1 MLNSFQH
8 LNEILK
14 QVQDDLKSETL
25 EIDMKNTFGE
35 LTELH
40 VHVGSSVDPPIMWEV
55 AHEQGI
61 KLPTKNYW
69 EFEKLI
75 TVSHD
80 TNYDKYLELFYWT
93 ELIQSSPEAIERSVY
108 SIASGAYRK
117 NNITTLEI
125 RFNPMKRNRG
135 GERDLDHIILAAIHA
150 LEKAMLAYPIKA
162 GLIFCLD
169 RGFSPELNGIIA
181 KKAIKYAKRGVVGID
196 LAGQINSS
204 FDFNTL
210 IPTVNNCRESG
221 LGVTIHTG
229 EATGADEVKK
239 VIDLLSPDRI
249 GHGVRSVE
257 DDSVLKEIA
266 KKGIVLE
273 VCPTSNLNT
282 QVVKNL
288 EEFKNIFTKFRQ
300 FQIPFT
306 INTDGPEMLKTNLL
320 DEYQLLL
327 NNNIITREE
336 LAKSLLIA
344 KGASFIPPSP
354 D

>member
-1 MLNSFQH
+1 
-8 LNEILK
+8 
-14 QVQDDLKSETL
+14 
-25 EIDMKNTFGE
+25 MKNIFGE

-40 VHVGSSVDPPIMWEV
+40 VHIGSAVDPPILWEI

-69 EFEKLI
+69 DFEKLI
-75 TVSHD
+75 TVSD
-80 TNYDKYLELFYWT
+80 TTDYDKYLELFYWT
-93 ELIQSSPEAIERSVY
+93 ELIQSSPEAIKESVY

-135 GERDLDHIILAAIHA
+135 GERDLDHIILAAIHGM
-150 LEKAMLAYPIKA
+150 EKAMLAYPIKV

-169 RGFSPELNGIIA
+169 RGFTPSLNEIMA

-196 LAGQINSS
+196 LAGGINKD
-204 FDFNTL
+204 FDMKTL
-210 IPTVNNCRESG
+210 IPLVNDCKEFG

-229 EATGADEVKK
+229 EATGADEVKS

-257 DDSVLKEIA
+257 DENVLEQIA
-266 KKGIVLE
+266 DKGIILE
-273 VCPTSNLNT
+273 VCPTSNLHT
-282 QVVKNL
+282 GVVKNL
-288 EEFKNIFTKFRQ
+288 EEFKNIFSKLKT
-300 FQIPFT
+300 FQVPFT

-320 DEYQLLL
+320 AEYRLMLD
-327 NNNIITREE
+327 NNILTTEE
-336 LAKSLLIA
+336 LANSLITA
-344 KGASFIPPSP
+344 KNASFIQ
-354 D
+354 